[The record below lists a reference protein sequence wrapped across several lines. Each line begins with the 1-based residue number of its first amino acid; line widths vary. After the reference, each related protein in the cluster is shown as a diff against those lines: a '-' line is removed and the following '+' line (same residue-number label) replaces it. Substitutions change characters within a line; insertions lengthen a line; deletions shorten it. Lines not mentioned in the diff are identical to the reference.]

1 MIAILAERL
10 QDGRDFVRTLGVEK
24 VTGEDSGLLT
34 NGHKFRIIT
43 REEQLC
49 GLELHDFF
57 IAWPKQGVWNHL
69 PLVQQAMSRLRS
81 NRNGGV

>member
-1 MIAILAERL
+1 MIAILAKRL
-10 QDGRDFVRTLGVEK
+10 QDGHDFVRTLGVEK

-43 REEQLC
+43 REEQLR

-57 IAWPKQGVWNHL
+57 IAWPQQGGWNHL
-69 PLVQQAMSRLRS
+69 PLMQRAMTRLR
-81 NRNGGV
+81 NGKT

>member
-34 NGHKFRIIT
+34 NGHKFHIIT
-43 REEQLC
+43 REEQLR

-57 IAWPKQGVWNHL
+57 IAWPERSMWNHL
-69 PLVQQAMSRLRS
+69 PLVQRAMTRLR
-81 NRNGGV
+81 NGKT